1 MINELYTLSQAMQK
15 YEISGRAQYRSYLPL
30 PNVKKDAPCIQILL
44 SKNNGNAPK
53 YAVFL
58 GKARISSDVR
68 IRKTVER
75 FLCRNYD

>member
-44 SKNNGNAPK
+44 SKNDESGNIDVVSLRGLPQETEK
-53 YAVFL
+53 EF
-58 GKARISSDVR
+58 GKSGD
-68 IRKTVER
+68 KQK
-75 FLCRNYD
+75 